1 MKSSQI
7 NDIINSLKLGK
18 SKIEKESFFKIIQA
32 EKLKQVDRDNYLQL
46 AIESKIIKNLRANN
60 DSKNML
66 SFRANYIKFCKA
78 QEKQGILELDTE
90 NPNKPRYV
98 LYDKNNDRRSV
109 DLNMSNIDARIRKA
123 TSKEQGNLNVSV
135 ESAEK
140 FASNVK
146 E

>member
-1 MKSSQI
+1 MKSSQV
-7 NDIINSLKLGK
+7 NEIINSLKLGK
-18 SKIEKESFFKIIQA
+18 SKIEKNTFLKIIQSD
-32 EKLKQVDRDNYLQL
+32 KLKRVDVENYLEL
-46 AIESKIIKNLRANN
+46 AIKNKIIKNIRLNN

-66 SFRANYIKFCKA
+66 TFRANYIEFCEG
-78 QEKQGILELDTE
+78 QEMQGILELDNE

-123 TSKEQGNLNVSV
+123 TSKDQGNLDVSV

>member
-7 NDIINSLKLGK
+7 NDIINSLKIGK
-18 SKIEKESFFKIIQA
+18 SKVEKETFLIMIQA
-32 EKLKQVDRDNYLQL
+32 DKLKKVDVDNYLKL
-46 AIESKIIKNLRANN
+46 AIENKIIKNLRLNN
-60 DSKNML
+60 DSKEMIQ
-66 SFRANYIKFCKA
+66 FRANYQEFCKE
-78 QEKQGILELDTE
+78 QEKLGLVFLDKE

-98 LYDKNNDRRSV
+98 LYDKNDDRRSC

-123 TSKEQGNLNVSV
+123 TSKEQGNLDVSV

-140 FASNVK
+140 FTSNVK

>member
-1 MKSSQI
+1 MKS
-7 NDIINSLKLGK
+7 NHVNTLINSLKIGK
-18 SKIEKESFFKIIQA
+18 SKIEKESFLIMIQA
-32 EKLKQVDRDNYLQL
+32 DKLKKVDVENYLQL
-46 AIESKIIKNLRANN
+46 AIENKIIKNLRANN

-66 SFRANYIKFCKA
+66 SFRANYLEFCKE
-78 QEKQGILELDTE
+78 QEKQGILELDKE